1 MVMGLTEYIGMAMAR
16 ARFKLLKSG
25 MILGTIPG
33 CKGVWAEGRSLDACR
48 NELQEV
54 LEDWIVLKLRDG
66 DHLPKFGKQTLKI
79 PSAVHA

>member
-1 MVMGLTEYIGMAMAR
+1 MGLTDYIATAMAR
-16 ARFKLLKSG
+16 ARFKLLKNGSIYG
-25 MILGTIPG
+25 SIPG
-33 CKGVWAEGRSLDACR
+33 FKGVWADGRSLDACR

-66 DHLPKFGKQTLKI
+66 DRLPMVGKQTLKV

>member
-1 MVMGLTEYIGMAMAR
+1 MGLTEYIGAAMAR
-16 ARFKLLKSG
+16 ANYKLLKNG
-25 MILGTIPG
+25 MVYGSIPG

-66 DHLPKFGKQTLKI
+66 DRLPPFGKQTLKV
-79 PSAVHA
+79 PTAVHA